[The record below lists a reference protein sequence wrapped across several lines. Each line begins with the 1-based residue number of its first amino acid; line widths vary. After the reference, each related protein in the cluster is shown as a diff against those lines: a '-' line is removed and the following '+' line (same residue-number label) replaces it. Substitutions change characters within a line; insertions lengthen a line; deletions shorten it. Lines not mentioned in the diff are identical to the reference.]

1 VPAAFPP
8 GTRVENS
15 PLVELRYRRAVRRA
29 ILFSGLRNRS
39 PLIRE
44 ELAQLVAARTAA
56 ELLTILTQDLASN
69 TAPNSSINPG
79 HHETSYRRN
88 RRFLKFLQHAEGKRA
103 AFDLAW
109 LYSNQGIES
118 ADLERAQT
126 IYRWLIARYGITAF
140 SQMHRADLTILALRL
155 GDAELLALATPRL
168 RNTLADLQRFAP
180 RRLKTIQALGIQEA
194 TSVGFGRDIDWSFPM
209 AFLRA
214 DHTNPFRGSARPLAE
229 AIADPVSQAWLRTLS
244 LAVLPRGAAPLAFA
258 PPNNDSNP
266 IAGPL
271 DQLSIE
277 GQLKPVHGPLITV
290 VVSCFKPNWHLVTSV
305 QSILAST
312 YQDLEVLVIDDASGP
327 EFDLLLDQVAALDAR
342 VRVLR
347 QSENGG
353 TYRIRNRALDEARGE
368 LITFNDSDDWMH
380 PQRLEWQALPLIRSN
395 PSGGQNP
402 NPAKIGNISMSTR
415 LTDNLEAI
423 ESARRMR
430 IGLSEP
436 SLLFW
441 RRAAVRKIG
450 YFDSVRK
457 GADSEY
463 RQRLQ
468 RAFRQQLDVI
478 APFRCLTLQRADN
491 GGLTQGDLG
500 FRWIIDYRLTYK
512 DVFQAWHKTGERLYL
527 PKDGKREFFAP
538 RQMRFTGQLATKQR
552 EVDLVIGGNFNDKR
566 NVTAL
571 LPEIEAALAASKTV
585 AIWQLSAAYPT
596 ALTRTLR
603 PAIIELLNSGKLTT
617 CYPADELEV
626 QELRL
631 RAPSAFMGQYRDL
644 GFSWNVKNIRFDTL
658 AEAAD
663 LASETWV
670 AQGPGLEELLA
681 ARVEAAF
688 RSRLRS

>member
-1 VPAAFPP
+1 MPVAFPP
-8 GTRVENS
+8 GARVENS
-15 PLVELRYRRAVRRA
+15 PLAELRYRRAVRRA

-56 ELLTILTQDLASN
+56 EVLTTLTRDLASN
-69 TAPNSSINPG
+69 TVQASAINPG

-88 RRFLKFLQHAEGKRA
+88 RRFLQFLQYAEGKRA

-109 LYSNQGIES
+109 LYANQAIEP
-118 ADLERAQT
+118 ADLERAHT
-126 IYRWLIARYGITAF
+126 IYRWLIARYGIASF
-140 SQMHRADLTILALRL
+140 SQMHLADLTILALRL

-180 RRLKTIQALGIQEA
+180 RSIKTLQALGIQEA

-214 DHTNPFRGSARPLAE
+214 DHTNPFRGSARPLAD
-229 AIADPVSQAWLRTLS
+229 AIADPGAQAWLGKLS
-244 LAVLPRGAAPLAFA
+244 AAVIPRGAAPLAFA
-258 PPNNDSNP
+258 PATTDPSP

-271 DQLSIE
+271 DQLSVQ
-277 GQLKPVHGPLITV
+277 GPLKTVRGPLITV

-305 QSILAST
+305 QSILASS
-312 YQDLEVLVIDDASGP
+312 YQDLEVLVIDDASGA
-327 EFDLLLDQVAALDAR
+327 EFDGLLEQVAALDSR

-353 TYRIRNRALDEARGE
+353 TYRIRNRALDEASGE

-380 PQRLEWQALPLIRSN
+380 PQRLEWQALPLIGSN
-395 PSGGQNP
+395 PTGGHNP
-402 NPAKIGNISMSTR
+402 NPAKIGNVSMSTR

-441 RRAAVRKIG
+441 RQAAVRKVG

-500 FRWIIDYRLTYK
+500 FRWIVDYRLAYK
-512 DVFQAWHKTGERLYL
+512 DVFQAWHKTAERLYVS
-527 PKDGKREFFAP
+527 KDGKREFFSP
-538 RQMRFTGQLATKQR
+538 RQMRFTSELATKSR
-552 EVDLVIGGNFNDKR
+552 DFDLVIGANFNDKR
-566 NVTAL
+566 SVAHV
-571 LPEIEAALAASKTV
+571 LPEIEAALAAGRQV
-585 AIWQLSAAYPT
+585 AIWQLSAVYPT
-596 ALTRTLR
+596 ALTRSLR
-603 PAIIELLNSGKLTT
+603 PAIIELLNAGKLTT
-617 CYPADELEV
+617 VYPADQLEV
-626 QELRL
+626 EELRL
-631 RAPSAFMGQYRDL
+631 RAPSAFMGQYREL
-644 GFSWNVKNIRFDTL
+644 GFRWNVKHIKFDTL
-658 AEAAD
+658 AEAA
-663 LASETWV
+663 ASKSETWV
-670 AQGPGLEELLA
+670 APGPGLEELLA
-681 ARVEAAF
+681 ARVSAAL
-688 RSRLRS
+688 RSRSRS

>member
-1 VPAAFPP
+1 MPAAFPP

-44 ELAQLVAARTAA
+44 ELAQLVAARTTA
-56 ELLTILTQDLASN
+56 ELLATFTQDLAHNEVQASE
-69 TAPNSSINPG
+69 INPG

-88 RRFLKFLQHAEGKRA
+88 RRFLKFLQHAEGRRA

-109 LYSNQGIES
+109 LYANQGIEP

-126 IYRWLIARYGITAF
+126 IYRWLIARYGIANF
-140 SQMHRADLTILALRL
+140 SQMHLADLTILALRL
-155 GDAELLALATPRL
+155 GDADLVALATPRL
-168 RNTLADLQRFAP
+168 RSTLADLQRFAP
-180 RRLKTIQALGIQEA
+180 RRIKTIQALGIQEA

-229 AIADPVSQAWLRTLS
+229 AIADPKVQGWLGNLS
-244 LAVLPRGAAPLAFA
+244 AAVLPRGAAPLAFA
-258 PPNNDSNP
+258 PLTTEPNP

-271 DQLSIE
+271 DQLAVA
-277 GQLKPVHGPLITV
+277 GPLRPVRGPLITV

-305 QSILAST
+305 QSILASS
-312 YQDLEVLVIDDASGP
+312 YQNLEVLVIDDASGA
-327 EFDLLLDQVAALDAR
+327 EFDSLLEQVAALDSR

-353 TYRIRNRALDEARGE
+353 TYRIRNRALDEASGE

-380 PQRLEWQALPLIRSN
+380 PQRLEWQALPLIKSN
-395 PSGGQNP
+395 PSGATNH

-441 RRAAVRKIG
+441 RQAAVRKVG

-500 FRWIIDYRLTYK
+500 FRWIIDYRLAYK
-512 DVFQAWHKTGERLYL
+512 DVFQSWHKAADRLYVS
-527 PKDGKREFFAP
+527 KDGKREFFAP
-538 RQMRFTGQLATKQR
+538 RQMRFTTDLATKTR
-552 EVDLVIGGNFNDKR
+552 DFDLVFGGNFNDKLSVAR
-566 NVTAL
+566 V
-571 LPEIEAALAASKTV
+571 LPEIEAALAADKQV
-585 AIWQLSAAYPT
+585 AIWQLSAVYPT
-596 ALTRTLR
+596 ALTRSLR
-603 PAIIELLNSGKLTT
+603 PAIVDLLNAGKLATV
-617 CYPADELEV
+617 YPGDQLEV

-631 RAPSAFMGQYRDL
+631 LAPSAFMGQYRELD
-644 GFSWNVKNIRFDTL
+644 FRWNVKLIKFDTL
-658 AEAAD
+658 AEAA
-663 LASETWV
+663 AAKSETWV

-681 ARVEAAF
+681 ARVGAVF
-688 RSRLRS
+688 RSRSRS